1 MKVLVIYEPG
11 LLGQLLIERLRQTA
25 MEVVPLLLSQ
35 PDSLSRAT
43 LEECLDAGTDMLV
56 NLLTLDDPQL
66 AEQEP
71 AMARH
76 RLLDLPSE
84 LARAAAARDMAM
96 LQLSSC
102 YVFDGRKQ
110 SAYLASNPG
119 QPLGLMG
126 QLLWQCE
133 QQMRS
138 LLPRHILLRTSWS
151 LHRFCRLVLSQQN
164 AVEPLNLSSRHRG
177 QPVPV
182 ADLAR
187 VIGAILQQ
195 IDCGA
200 EVWGTYQ
207 YAGLEETSLYELGLA
222 ITQQIESGPVPR
234 LVDEVAAWMDLEP
247 ANATL
252 NCNKLR
258 NTFGIKPRSW
268 REALPQELEALTGS
282 VRQTDPVT
290 S

>member
-1 MKVLVIYEPG
+1 MKVLVIYEAD
-11 LLGQLLIERLRQTA
+11 LVGQLLVERLRQSTL
-25 MEVVPLLLSQ
+25 EVVPLLLSQ
-35 PDSLSRAT
+35 PARLGTESVEDWLS
-43 LEECLDAGTDMLV
+43 DDMDMVV
-56 NLLTLDDPQL
+56 NLLTLDDPRV
-66 AEQEP
+66 AEQDP

-76 RLLDLPSE
+76 RLLDLP
-84 LARAAAARDMAM
+84 LALADAAAARDMAM

-133 QQMRS
+133 QQLRS
-138 LLPRHILLRTSWS
+138 LLSRHILLRTSWS
-151 LHRFCRLVLSQQN
+151 LRRFCQLVLSERN
-164 AVEPLNLSSRHRG
+164 AVAPVHLSSRFRG
-177 QPVPV
+177 QPVPG

-187 VIGAILQQ
+187 VICAILQQ

-207 YAGLEETSLYELGLA
+207 YAGLEETSLYELGLN
-222 ITQQIESGPVPR
+222 IIQQLPSEPVPR
-234 LVDEVAAWMDLEP
+234 LVDEMADWMDLEP

-252 NCNKLR
+252 NCKKIR
-258 NTFGIKPRSW
+258 NTFGIKPLSW
-268 REALPQELEALTGS
+268 REALPRELEALTGVS
-282 VRQTDPVT
+282 HTDLVT